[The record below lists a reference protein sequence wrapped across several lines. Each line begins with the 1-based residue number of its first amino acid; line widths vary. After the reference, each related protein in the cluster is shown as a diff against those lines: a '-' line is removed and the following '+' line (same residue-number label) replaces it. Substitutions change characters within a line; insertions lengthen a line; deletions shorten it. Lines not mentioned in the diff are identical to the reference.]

1 MATFYDI
8 YQNYLQNPY
17 SGVNAIDP
25 VQGTGSLQV
34 KPIVPTGGGSNS
46 GFTFSTPTKEESEAT
61 LTEGM
66 TDVGENKF
74 RGLGSMAIGGILSAI
89 NPVLGMAYSL
99 SDPNSM
105 TRQVLGN
112 IGFNSTTEG
121 SVPTNDFS
129 ENVDGFS
136 AADYGGG
143 IGPGEGGQAASEAGM
158 SEGMSDL
165 AEGGIVKKKYA
176 TGGVVRKKYAN
187 GSMGINPVASIPS
200 VTNIGEAILDSVGF
214 TRHVADNQLLADAVA
229 RGEISP
235 QDYNVLGGYNASQRM
250 GLTPGM
256 TALGTLAYQAF
267 DKTPNVGSASRNVM
281 GSIFGPMT
289 PNQRNVYDSIMA
301 GDTGVGTFGGYNDFD
316 GTEGTFSTDTSDTGA
331 SSGGVDSA
339 GDGGDGYATGGRV
352 FYLQGGLASLLG

>member
-17 SGVNAIDP
+17 GGVNAIDP
-25 VQGTGSLQV
+25 VQGIGSLQV
-34 KPIVPTGGGSNS
+34 KPIVPTGGGSDS

-74 RGLGSMAIGGILSAI
+74 GGLGSMAIGGILSAI

-176 TGGVVRKKYAN
+176 TGG
-187 GSMGINPVASIPS
+187 
-200 VTNIGEAILDSVGF
+200 
-214 TRHVADNQLLADAVA
+214 
-229 RGEISP
+229 
-235 QDYNVLGGYNASQRM
+235 
-250 GLTPGM
+250 
-256 TALGTLAYQAF
+256 
-267 DKTPNVGSASRNVM
+267 
-281 GSIFGPMT
+281 
-289 PNQRNVYDSIMA
+289 
-301 GDTGVGTFGGYNDFD
+301 
-316 GTEGTFSTDTSDTGA
+316 
-331 SSGGVDSA
+331 
-339 GDGGDGYATGGRV
+339 RV
-352 FYLQGGLASLLG
+352 SYLQGGIVSLLGDYYGKRKRT